1 MGRGVTYCFRCG
13 VLAADGEPPV
23 CAEHGPLWELARNAP
38 CADVVVKLGP
48 DVLLGKRAIEPFK
61 GYWSLPGGHQ
71 NFGEPPHLT
80 ATREAHEE
88 FGIEV
93 VIRGLV
99 GIFMEEISDTDIRQ
113 ITVYEGVTRDRVFTL
128 NDEVESFGW
137 FNYRLLPDETTPH
150 TRKAVRQAF
159 A

>member
-1 MGRGVTYCFRCG
+1 MGRAVTFCFHCG
-13 VLAADGEPPV
+13 NYTYGTNPPA
-23 CAEHGPLWELARNAP
+23 CSEHGPLWELARNAP
-38 CADVVVKLGP
+38 CADVVVKLGT

-71 NFGEPPHLT
+71 NFGEEPQRT
-80 ATREAHEE
+80 AVREAHEE

-99 GIFMEEISDTDIRQ
+99 GIFLEEISDTDIRQ
-113 ITVYEGVTRDRVFTL
+113 ITVYEGVTRDYTFTP
-128 NDEVESFGW
+128 NDEVESIGW
-137 FNYRLLPDETTPH
+137 FNYRLLPTETTPH
-150 TRKAVRQAF
+150 TVRAVRKAF